1 MPARFACQLPEHCT
15 HTCQYRYLSCRYV
28 NVLPYDHNR
37 VQLRACSS
45 VGELDGGPAP
55 APGRGQPRSNSC
67 PPCPDYINAS
77 HVVYE
82 DPQCGFT
89 LRYIACQGPL
99 AATVADFWRMA
110 WTEGVGAVVMLTNTV
125 ERGVTKCA
133 SYYPAQPGQRLLLRQ
148 GQGQGGGGGCGCASP
163 SGACLAEVAAVGCE
177 SLQGGDL
184 TATRLRMVAA
194 GQGQGG
200 GSQQAPVLHL
210 RYNAWPDHG
219 TPTESSAIRTMS
231 DLLDGVRDGQQQ
243 QQQQGGGGQGRA
255 VVVHCSAGIGRTGTF
270 CSIDILRRRLACLAA
285 AAEARPGSVGSEAVH
300 AALDLP
306 ALVHE
311 LRRQRCGMVQT
322 LEQYAFVYQALYEE
336 LVVGGPGQGVGG
348 QGAGGQGGR
357 QGRRG
362 GGEGHG
368 TPR

>member
-1 MPARFACQLPEHCT
+1 M
-15 HTCQYRYLSCRYV
+15 
-28 NVLPYDHNR
+28 LPYDHNR
-37 VQLRACSS
+37 VLLRPCSS
-45 VGELDGGPAP
+45 AGELDGGAAP
-55 APGRGQPRSNSC
+55 APGPGRGQHRSSSC

-77 HVVYE
+77 HVVYQ

-133 SYYPAQPGQRLLLRQ
+133 PYYPAQPGQRLLLRQ
-148 GQGQGGGGGCGCASP
+148 GQGQGGGGGCGCGSP
-163 SGACLAEVAAVGCE
+163 SGSCLAEVAAVGCE
-177 SLQGGDL
+177 GLHGGDL

-194 GQGQGG
+194 GQGQGQGG

-219 TPTESSAIRTMS
+219 TPTDSSAIRTMS

-243 QQQQGGGGQGRA
+243 QQPGGGRQGDGGQGRA

-270 CSIDILRRRLACLAA
+270 CSIDILRRRLACLAG
-285 AAEARPGSVGSEAVH
+285 AAEARPGSVSSEAVH

-336 LVVGGPGQGVGG
+336 LVAGG
-348 QGAGGQGGR
+348 QGQGQEGAGQGAGGR

-362 GGEGHG
+362 GGEGQG
-368 TPR
+368 TPQR